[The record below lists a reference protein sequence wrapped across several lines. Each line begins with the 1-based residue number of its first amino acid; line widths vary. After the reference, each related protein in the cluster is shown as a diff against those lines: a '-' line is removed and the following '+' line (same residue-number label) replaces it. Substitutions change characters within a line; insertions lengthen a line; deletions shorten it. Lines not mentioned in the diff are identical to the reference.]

1 MASPTQIVVGK
12 GKTNPLIAED
22 LLKILRVLIL
32 LTPPKSL
39 TNSFLWNDRTTKN
52 CIYFLREMI
61 TD

>member
-12 GKTNPLIAED
+12 GKPNPLIAED

-32 LTPPKSL
+32 LTTPKSL